1 MSAASKKAPELIDH
15 LAWLGYIQP
24 EGLVVSAPALVASQV
39 VIDRAGLAALQERFA
54 AHVTTLH
61 LDDRAAG
68 DSAAGIPELTRLF
81 TDFLEWPAD
90 LLVGWDPAHPV
101 SEGLSVPLPEFQET
115 LRPTYALAHAQP
127 KAGESPWLLLVQAHP
142 PSTDLTKPTA
152 AGERGWSASPAKKFE
167 RLLRET
173 GVPIGLLTNGVSFQ
187 LVYAPPKENSGT
199 LTFNVGAMTEISG
212 RLILG
217 AFHLLLNS
225 WTLLSAPTPQR
236 LPALLQTSRSYQA
249 SVSEKLAEQVL
260 HALYELLRGFVAAE
274 QQAKSQR
281 LHDLATRRPED
292 IYGGLVT
299 VLLRLVFVLFAEDRA
314 LLPTKGLFVKHYSV
328 RGLFERLRADAERY
342 PDTMEHRFGAWA
354 QLLALF
360 RLIHGGCQ
368 HEEMRM
374 PAREGHLFDFNRY
387 PFLEG
392 RSHRDDPVGA
402 LPLVSD
408 GVIYGILEKLCVLEG
423 ERVSYRTLDVEEIG
437 SVYQTIMGFGVE
449 VVAGT
454 AIALKGKRKKGAVPA
469 AAVVDLEALLE
480 LKPADRI
487 KHLAEQAETK
497 LPAEAEKQVKAAER
511 VDDLLAALGKRIDDK
526 ATPSAVAKGGL
537 VLQPND
543 ERRRSGS
550 HYTPRSFTEP
560 IVRKTLEPVL
570 ARLVSPVLATVPTDK
585 SPTPAQILDLKVAD
599 IAVGSA
605 AFLVEACRQI
615 GDALVKAWRVHG
627 GRPPVPPDET
637 EELLAMRLVAQR
649 CLYGV
654 DRNPMAVDLAK
665 LSLWL
670 ATLAKDHPFTFLDHN
685 LRCGDSLVGLTQKQI
700 EAFTWEEKT
709 AGKQRILGQDF
720 LEKRIKAATAYRR
733 DILEGGDYVL
743 PSLKAAKLKLADEAL
758 DEVRFAGDLIIS
770 AFFSAEK
777 NKTRIQN
784 LEHLRERYV
793 SWHASKT
800 FDPALKPREE
810 VAHLRT
816 GKTVVVPFHWEI
828 EFPEVFSRT
837 EGGFDAIIG
846 NPPFAGHVTAT
857 EGNRPGYTDFLRARF
872 PESGGKCDIVAFFFR
887 KAFDAMRPRATLGLI
902 ATNTIGQGD
911 TRFSG
916 LRWICNHGGQIY
928 AAHKRVR
935 WPGQAAVIVSLVYI
949 TRGNLG
955 GLFDLDGRKVPL
967 ITAYLFHE
975 GGNEN
980 PASLN
985 ENSSKGFQGSV
996 VRGMGFTF
1004 DDTDKKGVASST
1016 DEMRRLIKLDARN
1029 AERIQP
1035 FIGGEEVNDSPT
1047 HAPHR
1052 FIINFG
1058 ELSETEAK
1066 KWPDLFEITRTRV
1079 LPERKD
1085 STAKTSSG
1093 KILDEFWRFG
1103 HTAKELYSQISS
1115 LDRVMVISQVSA
1127 HHAFTYLPVGMVY
1140 SHALNVFTLPANASF
1155 CVLQSRPHEL
1165 WAHFFASSLEDR
1177 LRYTPTDCFET
1188 FPFPANHVNNAN
1200 IEGAGSAYY
1209 EFRAGVMKQHNEG
1222 LTKTY
1227 NRFHDPD
1234 ETSPT
1239 ILKLRELHATM
1250 DRAVL
1255 DAYGWT
1261 DITADCDFFLEYED
1275 AEDVEVDG
1283 KARKRKK
1290 PWRYRWPDAV
1300 RDEVL
1305 ARLLKL
1311 NAERAEQERLAGEA
1325 ASPCKPAKKP
1335 ATGAKRGRKPKAE
1348 PIGAVSPARQL
1359 PTDLRLAENIPG
1371 LYAVGLV
1378 VALLSEAGGTL
1389 LAAQL
1394 IDAFALATQP
1404 DQMTRLAPPEYEA
1417 AAKEWAAMW
1426 NEQATPHDLL
1436 PALDNLTSA
1445 NIAVERTTLG
1455 IEFSLQDGPKS
1466 KLPPHLAYDAWL
1478 ALRVA
1483 ETLEPSAA
1491 LVTGAELAAFT
1502 AKLELLTA

>member
-54 AHVTTLH
+54 AHVATLR
-61 LDDRAAG
+61 LDDRDTG
-68 DSAAGIPELTRLF
+68 DSAAGVPELPRLF
-81 TDFLEWPAD
+81 TDFLDWPID
-90 LLVGWDPAHPV
+90 SLVGWDVAHPLPV
-101 SEGLSVPLPEFQET
+101 ELSVPLPEFGET
-115 LRPTYALAHAQP
+115 LTPTYALAHAQP

-199 LTFNVGAMTEISG
+199 LTFNVASMTEISG

-374 PAREGHLFDFNRY
+374 PAREGHLFDFHRY

-449 VVAGT
+449 VVAGL

-469 AAVVDLEALLE
+469 AAVVDLEALLK
-480 LKPADRI
+480 LVPADRI
-487 KHLAEQAETK
+487 KHLAEQADTK
-497 LPAEAEKQVKAAER
+497 LPAEAEKQVKAALR

-526 ATPSAVAKGGL
+526 ATPSAVAGGGL

-570 ARLVSPVLATVPTDK
+570 ARLVGPDTGTAPADK

-605 AFLVEACRQI
+605 AFLVEACRQL
-615 GDALVKAWRVHG
+615 GDALVTAWRVHG

-637 EELLAMRLVAQR
+637 EELLAMRLIAQR

-685 LRCGDSLVGLTQKQI
+685 LRCGDSVVGLTQKQI

-720 LEKRIKAATAYRR
+720 LERRIKSATSYRR
-733 DILEGGDYVL
+733 EILEGGDYVL
-743 PSLKAAKLKLADEAL
+743 PTLKAAKLILADEAL

-770 AFFSAEK
+770 AFFAAEK
-777 NKTRIQN
+777 AKARLQK
-784 LEHLRERYV
+784 LDELRERYV
-793 SWHASKT
+793 ACHANKIFNPT
-800 FDPALKPREE
+800 LKPRDA
-810 VAHLRT
+810 VQSLRT
-816 GKTVVVPFHWEI
+816 GEMAVWPFHWQV
-828 EFPEVFSRT
+828 EFPEVFGR
-837 EGGFDAIIG
+837 ENGGFDAIVG
-846 NPPFAGHVTAT
+846 NPPFLGGTRISTVCGMPYFSYLSERFAPAGH
-857 EGNRPGYTDFLRARF
+857 L
-872 PESGGKCDIVAFFFR
+872 CDLVAYFFR
-887 KAFDAMRPRATLGLI
+887 RAYSLLRREGAMGLI
-902 ATNTIGQGD
+902 ASNTIAQGD
-911 TRFSG
+911 TKHGG
-916 LRWICNHGGQIY
+916 LEQICNDGGTIY
-928 AAHKRVR
+928 VAEKRVP
-935 WPGQAAVIVSLVYI
+935 WPGVAAVIVCSINIFKGQLSKKPRLNGKIVDRI
-949 TRGNLG
+949 S
-955 GLFDLDGRKVPL
+955 
-967 ITAYLFHE
+967 AYLFYAGSDAAPSRLVGRNDLFSAGSKIYGQGFLFDDADEDASSIETMHKIIE
-975 GGNEN
+975 EN
-980 PASLN
+980 PTCRN
-985 ENSSKGFQGSV
+985 RIFPYIGGDEVNSSPSMAAHRYVIYLSDLQ
-996 VRGMGFTF
+996 T
-1004 DDTDKKGVASST
+1004 
-1016 DEMRRLIKLDARN
+1016 E
-1029 AERIQP
+1029 
-1035 FIGGEEVNDSPT
+1035 EEVDRWP
-1047 HAPHR
+1047 
-1052 FIINFG
+1052 
-1058 ELSETEAK
+1058 ELARIVKAK
-1066 KWPDLFEITRTRV
+1066 VK
-1079 LPERKD
+1079 PERDKLG
-1085 STAKTSSG
+1085 SNPNNVPLRRRWWAYQAH
-1093 KILDEFWRFG
+1093 RP
-1103 HTAKELYSQISS
+1103 ELYDALKTMKRALVMSQTSKYIVFGF
-1115 LDRVMVISQVSA
+1115 LPTGAIFSQK
-1127 HHAFTYLPVGMVY
+1127 
-1140 SHALNVFTLPANASF
+1140 LNVFLIEDWQRFAL
-1155 CVLQSRPHEL
+1155 LQSRAHEA
-1165 WAHFFASSLEDR
+1165 WALFFGSTLEDR
-1177 LRYTPTDCFET
+1177 PVYTPTDCFET
-1188 FPFPANHVNNAN
+1188 FPFPIGLEEDAAL
-1200 IEGAGSAYY
+1200 EKAGREYY
-1209 EFRAGVMKQHNEG
+1209 EFRAALMLRHDKG

-1227 NRFHDPD
+1227 NRFHDPAEID
-1234 ETSPT
+1234 VD
-1239 ILKLRELHATM
+1239 ILKLRELHAQL

-1255 DAYGWT
+1255 AAYGWT
-1261 DITADCDFFLEYED
+1261 DLQIECEFIADY
-1275 AEDVEVDG
+1275 VEENANG
-1283 KARKRKK
+1283 EPIEKSI
-1290 PWRYRWPDAV
+1290 RYRWSDTI

-1311 NAERAEQERLAGEA
+1311 NAERAEQERLAGDA
-1325 ASPCKPAKKP
+1325 ASASKPVKKP
-1335 ATGAKRGRKPKAE
+1335 ATGAKRGRKPKADV
-1348 PIGAVSPARQL
+1348 PGVVPAQA
-1359 PTDLRLAENIPG
+1359 DLIPP
-1371 LYAVGLV
+1371 
-1378 VALLSEAGGTL
+1378 
-1389 LAAQL
+1389 AQG
-1394 IDAFALATQP
+1394 
-1404 DQMTRLAPPEYEA
+1404 
-1417 AAKEWAAMW
+1417 
-1426 NEQATPHDLL
+1426 DL
-1436 PALDNLTSA
+1436 
-1445 NIAVERTTLG
+1445 
-1455 IEFSLQDGPKS
+1455 
-1466 KLPPHLAYDAWL
+1466 
-1478 ALRVA
+1478 
-1483 ETLEPSAA
+1483 
-1491 LVTGAELAAFT
+1491 FT
-1502 AKLELLTA
+1502 